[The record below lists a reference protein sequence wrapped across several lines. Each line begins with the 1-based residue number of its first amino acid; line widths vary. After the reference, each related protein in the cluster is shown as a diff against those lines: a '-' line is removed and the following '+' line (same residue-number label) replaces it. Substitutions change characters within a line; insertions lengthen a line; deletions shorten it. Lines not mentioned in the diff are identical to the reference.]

1 MAAQL
6 PRVGVAM
13 EAHGGKGPLPGQL
26 ATGTGVFPRERVRE
40 GHPARA
46 ARQIG
51 LVQAADADEV
61 CRERVPERHR
71 QHRAAVAVAFPGAH
85 DDLVPHQVHILHA

>member
-1 MAAQL
+1 MA
-6 PRVGVAM
+6 GK
-13 EAHGGKGPLPGQL
+13 AHCQASSRRALGY
-26 ATGTGVFPRERVRE
+26 FPRERVRE

-46 ARQIG
+46 TRQIG
-51 LVQAADADEV
+51 LVQAADAGEL
-61 CRERVPERHR
+61 CRERGPERHQ